1 MLEQILPYEQEL
13 FFMINGNHHPWLDPI
28 MWLLSNTILLVPFL
42 LFLYIFFKNKKDT
55 GTWLPIFFAMT
66 FVFLIGD
73 LFSSTLIKPYVQ
85 RLRPTH
91 YPGIEEHVRTLY
103 NYAGKKYG
111 FLSGHATNS
120 FGFATF
126 SSLLFRKKGYTW
138 GIYIW
143 AFLVCYSRVYLGV
156 HFISDIMA
164 GTILGL
170 IIGFFVYKLY
180 RLYRVEIQKNHLT
193 NGKKQT
199 IDGVLI
205 ILFLM
210 LIFTTLHTEGL
221 I

>member
-1 MLEQILPYEQEL
+1 MLDRILPYEQKL
-13 FFMINGNHHPWLDPI
+13 FFLINGNHHPVLDPV
-28 MWLLSNTILLVPFL
+28 MWFLSNTILLIPLL
-42 LFLYIFFKNKKDT
+42 LFVYILLKNKRDY
-55 GTWLPIFFAMT
+55 GVWIPIFFAMT

-91 YPGIEEHVRTLY
+91 YPGIEEYVHTVY

-126 SSLLFRKKGYTW
+126 SSLLLRKRNYTW
-138 GIYIW
+138 CIYIW
-143 AFLVCYSRVYLGV
+143 AFLICYSRVYLGV
-156 HFISDIMA
+156 HFISDIVA

-170 IIGFFVYKLY
+170 TIGFFVYEIY
-180 RLYRVEIQKNHLT
+180 RLYCIQIQKNRLM
-193 NGKKQT
+193 NGKKQM
-199 IDGVLI
+199 IDGI
-205 ILFLM
+205 IILLFLM

-221 I
+221 L